1 MGLKRYTIKQYIQP
15 IVGVGIMRIRNVNQV
30 VSWEVI
36 GTEKRGVN
44 PIWWLFW
51 LIVFFPILIFVFFIH
66 NQEAEL
72 IRLNYR
78 NGDEIIIKLVQDDVN
93 WFMKKMKKI
102 GAYNVKK
109 EDPQLNLKK
118 CPYCAEM
125 IKNEAVFCRY
135 CHNSL
140 VESVLDKTS
149 DSMVNDCSSDINAQ
163 QQAINKEQ
171 SSNVGENT
179 TLDYQYKKDSYN
191 QCTAETLLEEIKQSK
206 KKNGW
211 SDINHQSLSLDLVKY
226 KPLLKVLFL
235 IIGVIIFSIVKNQK
249 SYQAQS
255 QSIETTIAQ
264 INECKSLIYSHNRY
278 DPQRM
283 EYVETKLDGS
293 IILKYHR
300 TTSNSTWTLRCLK
313 GTPQVWAKGSQMWID
328 I

>member
-1 MGLKRYTIKQYIQP
+1 
-15 IVGVGIMRIRNVNQV
+15 MRIRNVNQV

-44 PIWWLFW
+44 PIWWFFW

-78 NGDEIIIKLVQDDVN
+78 NGDEIIIKLVQEDVN
-93 WFMKKMKKI
+93 WFIKKMKKI
-102 GAYNVKK
+102 GAYHVKEEAPK
-109 EDPQLNLKK
+109 LNLKK

-125 IKNEAVFCRY
+125 IQNEAVLCRY
-135 CHNSL
+135 CHKSL
-140 VESVLDKTS
+140 VERGINKTP
-149 DSMVNDCSSDINAQ
+149 DNINNAYSTEINSQ
-163 QQAINKEQ
+163 QQVIKKEQ

-179 TLDYQYKKDSYN
+179 TLGYQYTKDSYN
-191 QCTAETLLEEIKQSK
+191 QSTVEALLEEKKQSK
-206 KKNGW
+206 NNNVW
-211 SDINHQSLSLDLVKY
+211 SDINHQSLSQDFGKY
-226 KPLLKVLFL
+226 KPLFKVLFL
-235 IIGVIIFSIVKNQK
+235 IIGVIIFLIVKNQK
-249 SYQAQS
+249 SDQTQS
-255 QSIETTIAQ
+255 QSIEATIAQ
-264 INECKSLIYSHNRY
+264 INECKNLIYSHNRY
-278 DPQRM
+278 EPQRM

-313 GTPQVWAKGSQMWID
+313 GNPQVWAKGSQTWID